1 MNKELIRLKK
11 LLLQANTPNKEQQIA
26 EALRVVF
33 ESVGNNDVDVV
44 GNNGM
49 TLEQALKILNWEE
62 SPLSQWE

>member
-44 GNNGM
+44 GNNGI

-62 SPLSQWE
+62 SPLS

>member
-11 LLLQANTPNKEQQIA
+11 LLLQANTPNKEQQVA

-33 ESVGNNDVDVV
+33 ESVGNNDVV

>member
-44 GNNGM
+44 CTNGM

-62 SPLSQWE
+62 SPLS

>member
-1 MNKELIRLKK
+1 MNKELRRLKK
-11 LLLQANTPNKEQQIA
+11 LLWQANTPNKEQQIA

-33 ESVGNNDVDVV
+33 KSVGNNDVDVV

-62 SPLSQWE
+62 SPLS

>member
-44 GNNGM
+44 GTNGM

>member
-33 ESVGNNDVDVV
+33 
-44 GNNGM
+44 
-49 TLEQALKILNWEE
+49 
-62 SPLSQWE
+62 

>member
-1 MNKELIRLKK
+1 MNKELVRLKK
-11 LLLQANTPNKEQQIA
+11 LLLQANTPNKEQQVA

-62 SPLSQWE
+62 SPLSQ

>member
-11 LLLQANTPNKEQQIA
+11 LLLQANTPNKEQQVA

-62 SPLSQWE
+62 SPLS

>member
-11 LLLQANTPNKEQQIA
+11 LLLQANTPNKEQQVA

-33 ESVGNNDVDVV
+33 ESVGNNDVV

-62 SPLSQWE
+62 SPLSQ

>member
-62 SPLSQWE
+62 SPLS

>member
-26 EALRVVF
+26 EALKVVF

-44 GNNGM
+44 GTNGM

>member
-62 SPLSQWE
+62 SPLSQ

>member
-1 MNKELIRLKK
+1 M
-11 LLLQANTPNKEQQIA
+11 QANTPNKEQQIA

-44 GNNGM
+44 GTNGM